1 MNQQQ
6 DITIS
11 RSLDKSRVKQEKECF
26 FGWQKTELTKLEN
39 GEVKRLKAEVSKLR
53 ELQLSQKDSY
63 ESEVQGMKVEISRLT
78 KDLHDRTKTMAN
90 LSEESSQIEAQLRT
104 EVEAQDRRQ
113 AELQVCAK
121 VCFFFLLYSHCNHA
135 PQFHHRHSNLS
146 IKLLRKLFKY

>member
-1 MNQQQ
+1 M
-6 DITIS
+6 
-11 RSLDKSRVKQEKECF
+11 
-26 FGWQKTELTKLEN
+26 
-39 GEVKRLKAEVSKLR
+39 R

-78 KDLHDRTKTMAN
+78 QDLHDRTKTMAN

-121 VCFFFLLYSHCNHA
+121 VSFFFTVFSLQSCTPISSPALKFIDKIIEKTFQILKTSTVSEN
-135 PQFHHRHSNLS
+135 S
-146 IKLLRKLFKY
+146 

>member
-1 MNQQQ
+1 M
-6 DITIS
+6 
-11 RSLDKSRVKQEKECF
+11 
-26 FGWQKTELTKLEN
+26 
-39 GEVKRLKAEVSKLR
+39 KRLKAEVSKLR

-121 VCFFFLLYSHCNHA
+121 VCFFLTVFSLQSCTPISSPALKFIDKIIEKTFQILKTSTVSKIHE
-135 PQFHHRHSNLS
+135 
-146 IKLLRKLFKY
+146 IT

>member
-1 MNQQQ
+1 M
-6 DITIS
+6 
-11 RSLDKSRVKQEKECF
+11 
-26 FGWQKTELTKLEN
+26 
-39 GEVKRLKAEVSKLR
+39 R

-121 VCFFFLLYSHCNHA
+121 VCSFFFYCILIAIMHPNFITGTQIY
-135 PQFHHRHSNLS
+135 R
-146 IKLLRKLFKY
+146 